1 MEDDGSNN
9 DDDDDNYDN
18 KKDNDGRDVRDFN
31 NLAEGER
38 RGAKVEINVEK
49 WEKTREIAS

>member
-49 WEKTREIAS
+49 